1 MVRSRSKPLV
11 ILMVKAPRPGRVKS
25 RLSKLI
31 GSSEAL
37 RFYRVTTARLIRS
50 LSRDPR
56 WRLAIA
62 VTPDTDCYASFW
74 PAEVPRIRQGRGA
87 LGARMVRLLSLSSRQ
102 PVVVIGS
109 DIPGVRP
116 AHMADALRQVT
127 GSNLVLGPAPDG
139 GYWLIARGAGARPFK
154 SGVFDNVRWSTAFA
168 MDDTIAAW
176 GGPVGFAPQLA
187 DVDTIADYC
196 QWRANAP

>member
-25 RLSKLI
+25 RLSKQI

-37 RFYRVTTARLIRS
+37 RFYRVTTDRLIRS
-50 LSRDPR
+50 LARDPR

-62 VTPDTDCYASFW
+62 VTPDTDRYSRLW
-74 PAEVPRIRQGRGA
+74 PAEVQRLPQGVGA
-87 LGARMVRLLSLSSRQ
+87 LGARMVRLLSRTSQ
-102 PVVVIGS
+102 HPIVVIGS
-109 DIPGVRP
+109 DIPGVKP
-116 AHMADALRQVT
+116 AHIADALRKLT
-127 GSNLVLGPAPDG
+127 GGNLVLGPAPDG

-154 SGVFDNVRWSTAFA
+154 RGVFDDVRWSTASA
-168 MDDTIAAW
+168 MGDTVAAW

-187 DVDTIADYC
+187 DVDTIADY
-196 QWRANAP
+196 QKWRASA